1 MENNRFSDVASEAE
15 VLGAVFIDNN
25 IIKDIVDILSP
36 EDFYNTNNSLIFD
49 TMKKLYVEN
58 KPIDIRTVANELG
71 SSKVESGGITYLSE
85 LAASSI
91 TSMNAAAHA
100 LIVKEKSERRKFFNL
115 LNRCLNNVK
124 NTDAKNEELID
135 KLQNDFRTMEYS
147 DSRYDGS
154 LNEVMEKF
162 MNLLE
167 KRYQN
172 QGILDGYATGF
183 KFLDK
188 FTGGF
193 QKQDMIILAGRPSM
207 GKSAVALNMALNM
220 SVDSGHKTAV
230 FHLEM
235 SKLSVIQRIVSS
247 STLIPMNNLKKGELG
262 DKDWVKLSEKCNQLA
277 SSGLYIY
284 DEVYSLNQIRSECK
298 RLKLQN
304 GLDVVFIDYL
314 QLIQNETHKEN
325 RNENVGEISRGL
337 KLLAKELDIT
347 VVALSQLSRALE
359 VRANHRPQLSD
370 LRDSGSLEQDA
381 DMVIFLY
388 RDEYYNK
395 DTEDAG
401 IIEFIVAKNRNGE
414 TGTIKAKWQGKYQ
427 KVVA

>member
-1 MENNRFSDVASEAE
+1 MENNRFSDVSSETE

-25 IIKDIVDILSP
+25 VFKDIVDILSP

-49 TMKKLYVEN
+49 TMKKLYIEN
-58 KPIDIRTVANELG
+58 MPIDIRTVANKLG
-71 SSKVESGGITYLSE
+71 SSLSETGGITYLSE
-85 LAASSI
+85 LAASSF

-100 LIVKEKSERRKFFNL
+100 SIVKEKSDRRKLFNL
-115 LNRCLNNVK
+115 LNGCLNNVK

-135 KLQNDFRTMEYS
+135 RLQNDFRSMEYS
-147 DSRYDGS
+147 GSRKDGS

-162 MNLLE
+162 MNILE

-172 QGILDGYATGF
+172 QGIIEGYATGF

-193 QKQDMIILAGRPSM
+193 QKQDMVILAGRPSM
-207 GKSAVALNMALNM
+207 GKSAAALNMTLNM
-220 SVDSGHKTAV
+220 SDMGHKVAV

-235 SKLSVIQRIVSS
+235 SKLAVIQRIIAS

-262 DKDWVKLSEKCNQLA
+262 DEDWVKLSEKCNQLA

-284 DEVYSLNQIRSECK
+284 DEVYSLAQIRSECK
-298 RLKLQN
+298 RLKLQK

-325 RNENVGEISRGL
+325 RNENVGDISRGL

-347 VVALSQLSRALE
+347 IVALSQLSRALE

-388 RDEYYNK
+388 RDEYYNR

-401 IIEFIVAKNRNGE
+401 VIEFIVGKNRNGE